1 KINSPSVSILWKRA
15 IEAVLLIGTREFFNN
30 SNKFLHQPVLI
41 LSNEGVD
48 CIKDGYL
55 VYSKNRIYVQFIQT
69 KWTG

>member
-1 KINSPSVSILWKRA
+1 M
-15 IEAVLLIGTREFFNN
+15 LIGTREFFNN
-30 SNKFLHQPVLI
+30 SNKFLHQPMLI